1 MHFFLNHCVTNYHR
15 LSTLTQYT
23 LLKGSRETSMTQV
36 TLGNGT
42 LTGKCKI
49 KDRRNRNMVGKVDS
63 HVGIG

>member
-1 MHFFLNHCVTNYHR
+1 
-15 LSTLTQYT
+15 
-23 LLKGSRETSMTQV
+23 MTQV

-42 LTGKCKI
+42 LTGKRKI